1 MRSYIH
7 NVKTVIAV
15 VGLAHGFC
23 VAAVPND
30 SMVYSFSE
38 LTASP
43 VLSWTSCYENFT
55 CALLEVPLDYA
66 VPSLGTLNIAI
77 IKKPGPTHDAQEVLV
92 NPGGP
97 GGSSVAMVL
106 SDHAAIE
113 AKIGTNYSLV
123 GIDPRGVNNSE
134 PTSDCFVGYPFQTRN
149 AFLSDALGLADV
161 TSEAV
166 LKRQHQSAL
175 AYGKWCTGMYSV
187 NGTAR
192 YANTVAT
199 AQDML
204 RYIEVRAQDRGQP
217 SQDAKLWYYGISYG
231 SILGATYASLYPTR
245 IGRMIIDG
253 VLDLED
259 YYDGGWEA
267 AIDDTDKAVSYFFK
281 YCFEAG
287 PALCLFHQNATSW
300 QELENRY
307 QSLLSDLM
315 SSPIGL
321 GDPTS
326 NTSILFAQTQGVL
339 LSPYVLTWTDIV
351 SQMFAAVY
359 LISPIYVYVMD
370 LVLVALQ
377 TQDVESLAAITE
389 KSQIST
395 FRPQYDDRMA
405 RTLVSCVDTDG
416 RSDKYTDFGEYKK
429 FVNYMYNRS
438 NSGGLS
444 VAAINGPICSKLD
457 VRPPVSQKF
466 DGIPRVNGT
475 SAPILFV
482 SSIADPITP
491 LSSAKKMH
499 GLFPGSGLLTFNNSG
514 LQHTAHFQNV
524 TCVSE
529 YEMQYM
535 LDASLPPPNTVC
547 EVNEPNP
554 WKQLGDILNAT
565 QSSLGL
571 NGL

>member
-1 MRSYIH
+1 MSVSSILKL
-7 NVKTVIAV
+7 NNTN
-15 VGLAHGFC
+15 
-23 VAAVPND
+23 P
-30 SMVYSFSE
+30 
-38 LTASP
+38 
-43 VLSWTSCYENFT
+43 LST

-66 VPSLGTLNIAI
+66 VPSLGTLNVAI

-134 PTSDCFVGYPFQTRN
+134 PASDCFVGYPFQTRN

-187 NGTAR
+187 NGTAG

-204 RYIEVRAQDRGQP
+204 RYIELRAQDRGQP

-231 SILGATYASLYPTR
+231 SILGATYASLYPDR

-300 QELENRY
+300 QELEKRY
-307 QSLLSDLM
+307 QSFLSNLM

-351 SQMFAAVY
+351 SQMFASVY

-429 FVNYMYNRS
+429 FVNYMYTRS

-514 LQHTAHFQNV
+514 VSDLV
-524 TCVSE
+524 T
-529 YEMQYM
+529 
-535 LDASLPPPNTVC
+535 
-547 EVNEPNP
+547 
-554 WKQLGDILNAT
+554 
-565 QSSLGL
+565 
-571 NGL
+571 

>member
-1 MRSYIH
+1 MNAKPHS
-7 NVKTVIAV
+7 
-15 VGLAHGFC
+15 
-23 VAAVPND
+23 
-30 SMVYSFSE
+30 
-38 LTASP
+38 
-43 VLSWTSCYENFT
+43 T

-300 QELENRY
+300 QELEKRY

-370 LVLVALQ
+370 VVLVALQ
-377 TQDVESLAAITE
+377 TQDVELLAAITE

-466 DGIPRVNGT
+466 DGIPRMNGT

-514 LQHTAHFQNV
+514 HTAHFQNV